1 MSYTNSSKKN
11 KVALIDCNS
20 FYVSCERLFNPK
32 IISRPVVVLS
42 NNDGCVISRSTE
54 AKKIGIKMGEPYFKV
69 KDLVKKNNVHIFS
82 SNYALYGDIS
92 RRVMKTLKSFS
103 DKIEIYSID
112 EAFVDLSHVEDKEIE
127 NYGKEIRERILKW
140 TGIPTSV
147 GIANTKT
154 LSKVANHIAKKN
166 KTGVIYLKENIDE
179 NLKNFHISDI
189 WGVGKQL
196 SKLYIKNG
204 VDTAYKLKNISN
216 TWVKKSTNVLGAKTV
231 MELRGITCI
240 NLETQETKRKSC
252 CVSRS
257 FGKKV
262 ESLEKLQESITTHC
276 LNAAEK
282 IRNDNQTT
290 RSITIYIRTSP
301 FDKNKKYY
309 SNSKVMSELK
319 TYQVNFINLA
329 LESQA
334 LEFGEFTLKSGR
346 TSPYFFNAGIFN
358 TGADLAALGSFYA
371 EAIQHANIDFD
382 LLFGPAYKG
391 IPLAAITAS
400 SLYKNHQRDMPYAF
414 DRKEAKNHGEG
425 GITVGAPIQGRV
437 MIIDDVI
444 TAGTAIRQSLELI
457 ESLGAKVCSVT
468 IALDRQEKGQG
479 ESSAIQELEGLG
491 IHVVPIIQLAHILKY
506 LEANDQTEHLEAVS
520 QYRNRYGID

>member
-32 IISRPVVVLS
+32 IDNKPVVVLS

-69 KDLVKKNNVHIFS
+69 KELVKKNNVHIFS

-92 RRVMKTLKSFS
+92 RRVMQTLKSFS

-112 EAFVDLSHVEDKEIE
+112 EAFLDLSHIEVKEVE

-166 KTGVIYLKENIDE
+166 KTGVVYLNKNIDE
-179 NLKNFHISDI
+179 TLSNFHISDI

-196 SKLYIKNG
+196 SKLYMKNG
-204 VDTAYKLKNISN
+204 IDTAHKLKNISN
-216 TWVKKSTNVLGAKTV
+216 SWVKKSTNVLGAKTV
-231 MELRGITCI
+231 MELRGIPCI
-240 NLETQETKRKSC
+240 NLETQESKRKSC

-257 FGKKV
+257 FGKKI
-262 ESLEKLQESITTHC
+262 ESLNKLQESITTHC

-290 RSITIYIRTSP
+290 KSITIFIRTSP
-301 FDKNKKYY
+301 FDRNRKYY
-309 SNSKVMSELK
+309 SNS
-319 TYQVNFINLA
+319 I
-329 LESQA
+329 
-334 LEFGEFTLKSGR
+334 TLDLPVA
-346 TSPYFFNAGIFN
+346 TSN
-358 TGADLAALGSFYA
+358 
-371 EAIQHANIDFD
+371 
-382 LLFGPAYKG
+382 
-391 IPLAAITAS
+391 
-400 SLYKNHQRDMPYAF
+400 
-414 DRKEAKNHGEG
+414 
-425 GITVGAPIQGRV
+425 
-437 MIIDDVI
+437 
-444 TAGTAIRQSLELI
+444 SLELVKTAI
-457 ESLGAKVCSVT
+457 DGLKKIYKYGYFYQKAGVILSKLREASDSELNLLAPIMENKSQSLMKAIDSTNAKYGRNSIS
-468 IALDRQEKGQG
+468 IAQAGIN
-479 ESSAIQELEGLG
+479 SSW
-491 IHVVPIIQLAHILKY
+491 KMRR
-506 LEANDQTEHLEAVS
+506 EHS
-520 QYRNRYGID
+520 SKIDTASFDSLPKISI